1 MPAKKT
7 HETLASALAAAQGDM
22 SNASK
27 DAKNP
32 HFQSTYATL
41 ASLRDAVI
49 PVLAAH
55 GIACVQLC
63 DGDGQSVSV
72 TTRLLFGAEAM
83 DCGRLTIPIGGAR
96 NPAQAVGAVI
106 TYARRYQLGAVAGVA
121 AEDDDGNSLDGTR
134 AAPPRPA
141 RVGDTTLGT
150 TRVYVGPTGQQRET
164 PASKAR
170 GILKDDIGCKSK
182 EDAEAVIRYVTGGR
196 FGVAELDV
204 EGEEVLGAL
213 DSLRDAC
220 RGNFDG
226 VLGSSVE
233 QWEAQ
238 A

>member
-27 DAKNP
+27 NAKNP
-32 HFQSTYATL
+32 HFKSTYADL

-96 NPAQAVGAVI
+96 NPAQAVGAAI

-141 RVGDTTLGT
+141 RMDKA
-150 TRVYVGPTGQQRET
+150 GQ
-164 PASKAR
+164 AR
-170 GILKDDIGCKSK
+170 AILSGDIGCKSAG
-182 EDAEAVIRYVTGGR
+182 DAEAAIRFATDCR
-196 FGVAELDV
+196 
-204 EGEEVLGAL
+204 LGAADL
-213 DSLRDAC
+213 DTEGDTILTALHSLRADCGGDWTGYLNSA
-220 RGNFDG
+220 
-226 VLGSSVE
+226 VKA
-233 QWEAQ
+233 WEAQ

>member
-27 DAKNP
+27 NAKNP
-32 HFQSTYATL
+32 HFKSTYADL

-55 GIACVQLC
+55 GIACIQLC

-72 TTRLLFGAEAM
+72 TTRLLFGAESM

-96 NPAQAVGAVI
+96 NPAQAVGAAI

-141 RVGDTTLGT
+141 RMDKA
-150 TRVYVGPTGQQRET
+150 GQ
-164 PASKAR
+164 AR
-170 GILKDDIGCKSK
+170 AILSGDIGCKSAG
-182 EDAEAVIRYVTGGR
+182 DAEAAIRFATDCR
-196 FGVAELDV
+196 
-204 EGEEVLGAL
+204 LGAADL
-213 DSLRDAC
+213 DTEGDTILTALHSLRADCGGDWTGYLNSA
-220 RGNFDG
+220 
-226 VLGSSVE
+226 VKA
-233 QWEAQ
+233 WEAQ

>member
-1 MPAKKT
+1 MATKK
-7 HETLASALAAAQGDM
+7 HENLASALAAAQGEM

-27 DAKNP
+27 NAKNP
-32 HFQSTYATL
+32 HFKSTYADL

-96 NPAQAVGAVI
+96 NPAQAVGAAI

-141 RVGDTTLGT
+141 RVDKA
-150 TRVYVGPTGQQRET
+150 GQ
-164 PASKAR
+164 AR
-170 GILKDDIGCKSK
+170 AILSGDIGCKSA
-182 EDAEAVIRYVTGGR
+182 EDAEAAIRFATDCR
-196 FGVAELDV
+196 
-204 EGEEVLGAL
+204 LGAADL
-213 DSLRDAC
+213 DTEGDTILTALHSLRADCGGDWTGYLNSA
-220 RGNFDG
+220 
-226 VLGSSVE
+226 VKA
-233 QWEAQ
+233 WEAQ

>member
-7 HETLASALAAAQGDM
+7 HDTLASALAAAQGEM

-27 DAKNP
+27 NAKNP
-32 HFQSTYATL
+32 HFKSTYADL

-55 GIACVQLC
+55 GIACIQLC

-72 TTRLLFGAEAM
+72 TTRLLFGAESM

-96 NPAQAVGAVI
+96 NPAQAVGAAI

-134 AAPPRPA
+134 AAPARPA
-141 RVGDTTLGT
+141 RMDKA
-150 TRVYVGPTGQQRET
+150 GQ
-164 PASKAR
+164 AR
-170 GILKDDIGCKSK
+170 AILSGDIGCKSA
-182 EDAEAVIRYVTGGR
+182 EDAEAAIRFATDCR
-196 FGVAELDV
+196 
-204 EGEEVLGAL
+204 LGAADL
-213 DSLRDAC
+213 NTEGDTILTALHSLRDDCGGDWTGYLKSA
-220 RGNFDG
+220 
-226 VLGSSVE
+226 VE
-233 QWEAQ
+233 AWENQ

>member
-27 DAKNP
+27 NAKNP
-32 HFQSTYATL
+32 HFKSTYADL

-55 GIACVQLC
+55 GIACIQLC

-72 TTRLLFGAEAM
+72 TTRLLFGAESM

-96 NPAQAVGAVI
+96 NPAQAVGGAI

-121 AEDDDGNSLDGTR
+121 AEDDDGNSLDGAR
-134 AAPPRPA
+134 APARRPA
-141 RVGDTTLGT
+141 PSRMDHA
-150 TRVYVGPTGQQRET
+150 GQ
-164 PASKAR
+164 AR
-170 GILKDDIGCKSK
+170 AILSGDIGCKSAG
-182 EDAEAVIRYVTGGR
+182 DAEAAIRFATDCR
-196 FGVAELDV
+196 
-204 EGEEVLGAL
+204 LGAADL
-213 DSLRDAC
+213 NTEGDTILTALHSLRDDCGGDWTGYLKSA
-220 RGNFDG
+220 
-226 VLGSSVE
+226 VE
-233 QWEAQ
+233 AWEKQ

>member
-27 DAKNP
+27 NAKNP
-32 HFQSTYATL
+32 HFKSTYADL

-55 GIACVQLC
+55 GIACIQLC

-72 TTRLLFGAEAM
+72 TTRLLFGSEAM

-96 NPAQAVGAVI
+96 NPAQAIGAAI

-134 AAPPRPA
+134 AAPVRPA
-141 RVGDTTLGT
+141 RMDKA
-150 TRVYVGPTGQQRET
+150 GQ
-164 PASKAR
+164 AR
-170 GILKDDIGCKSK
+170 AILSGDIGCKSAG
-182 EDAEAVIRYVTGGR
+182 DAEAAIRFATDYR
-196 FGVAELDV
+196 
-204 EGEEVLGAL
+204 LGAADL
-213 DSLRDAC
+213 DTEGDAILTALHSLRDTCGGDWTGYLKSA
-220 RGNFDG
+220 
-226 VLGSSVE
+226 VKAWEE
-233 QWEAQ
+233 QA
-238 A
+238 

>member
-27 DAKNP
+27 NAKNP
-32 HFQSTYATL
+32 HFKSTYADL

-55 GIACVQLC
+55 GIACIQLC

-72 TTRLLFGAEAM
+72 TTRLLFGAESM

-96 NPAQAVGAVI
+96 NPAQAVGAAI

-141 RVGDTTLGT
+141 RMDRAGQARAIMRDDVGC
-150 TRVYVGPTGQQRET
+150 ET
-164 PASKAR
+164 
-170 GILKDDIGCKSK
+170 KDH
-182 EDAEAVIRYVTGGR
+182 AEAVIRFATDCR
-196 FGVAELDV
+196 LGVADLDT
-204 EGEEVLGAL
+204 EAEEILAGLRAAL
-213 DSLRDAC
+213 A
-220 RGNFDG
+220 DG
-226 VLGSSVE
+226 GGTWTGYLSSAVSA
-233 QWEAQ
+233 WKAQ

>member
-7 HETLASALAAAQGDM
+7 HDTLASALAAAQGEM

-27 DAKNP
+27 NAKNP
-32 HFQSTYATL
+32 HFKSTYADL

-72 TTRLLFGAEAM
+72 TTRLLFGAESM

-96 NPAQAVGAVI
+96 NPAQAVGAAI

-134 AAPPRPA
+134 AAPARPA
-141 RVGDTTLGT
+141 RMDKA
-150 TRVYVGPTGQQRET
+150 GQ
-164 PASKAR
+164 AR
-170 GILKDDIGCKSK
+170 AILSGDIGCKSA
-182 EDAEAVIRYVTGGR
+182 EDAEAAIRFATDCR
-196 FGVAELDV
+196 
-204 EGEEVLGAL
+204 LGAADL
-213 DSLRDAC
+213 NTEGDTILTALHSLRDDCGGDWTGYLKSA
-220 RGNFDG
+220 
-226 VLGSSVE
+226 VE
-233 QWEAQ
+233 AWENQ